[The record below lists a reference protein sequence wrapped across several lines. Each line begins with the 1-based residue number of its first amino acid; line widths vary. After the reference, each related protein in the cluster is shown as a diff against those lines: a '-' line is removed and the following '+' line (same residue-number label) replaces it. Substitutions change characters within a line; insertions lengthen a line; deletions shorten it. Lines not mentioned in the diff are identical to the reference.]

1 MAKFFIYRPVFAMS
15 LSIVIL
21 IAGLVSLTRL
31 PVAQF
36 PDIVPPT
43 VQVVAV
49 YPGANARV
57 IEDTVARPIEEQMNG
72 IEGMIYMYSSNT
84 DDGVMILNVVF
95 ATGKDLDIAA
105 VDVQNRVAQAQAFLP
120 AEVTQQ
126 GITITKQSPNILL
139 STALFVEDEKEY
151 DSVFLNNYAYLN
163 LVTEL
168 KRVDGVGSV
177 SIFTAQDYAMRY
189 WLNPNKMAQLGVDAS
204 ELYAAVSEQNRE
216 AASGQVGYPPAVPGT
231 PFSKTVKLKGRLVE
245 PHEFADVIIRAHS
258 DGSMLR
264 ARDIAEV
271 ELGSRVYKSSGRYN
285 RTPAALLA
293 VYQLPDANGLDTA
306 KRVRERIAELELSFP
321 PGLKNTV
328 VYDSTK
334 FIESSIEETL
344 HTLFEAF
351 VLVFLV
357 VFIFLGNFRA
367 TIIPIIA
374 VPISIIGTLAL
385 FAPLGFGINTMTMFA
400 MVLAIGIVVDD
411 AIVVVEA
418 VEYHLARGKTALQ
431 ATLDAMSDVS
441 NAVIGV
447 ALVLVSVFIPVAFL
461 GGITGML
468 YKQFAI
474 TLAVSVLISAF
485 IALSL
490 TPALCVLFLRPRKKE
505 SKSPLALFS
514 RWFDHV
520 FEHTT
525 RGYQHLSKVLIRKT
539 LLCLLLLGAI
549 YYGAGHL
556 ASVIPSSFVP
566 SEDQGVIFGVGI
578 LPPGSSLER
587 TEEFMK
593 KVEDYLVSLPE
604 VEGVA
609 TINGLNLFQ
618 ISYGTY
624 YGSVIVTLKDWKY
637 RTRPEQKADYLVA
650 KITKDI
656 SQIPN
661 AIFSA
666 GGAPAIS
673 GMGTVDGVQFELQ
686 DRKGLEPED
695 LETVLQEYVARLKE
709 QSDVVASAFSFYN
722 TMVPQVFVDLD
733 RDKLKKLQVPV
744 DRLYTAMQVY
754 LGSAYVNQFTRFA
767 RNFQI
772 YLQAQPQFRMNES
785 DIYNIFVKSDLGEM
799 VPMSTLAT
807 TIATNSAD
815 NLTHFNMYRS
825 AEVQARGLPGVSSGA
840 LIKTMEAVAQES
852 LPDGFGYQWTNI
864 AYQEKQT
871 TAAQQIFI
879 FLLALVFV
887 FLVLAALYESWAV
900 PFAVIFGLGVGVF
913 GAFLGIF
920 LRGLPNDVYF
930 QIGLI
935 MLLGLAAKNAILIV
949 EYAKVRRD
957 RKMPIIEAAV
967 EAAGLRFRPILMT
980 SFAFLFGVL
989 PLVLASGAGAASR
1002 QSLGTTVFAGMA
1014 VATTLGIFFIP
1025 ALYVIIQ
1032 RIAEK
1037 LSPSPQA
1044 NAPETEESSVE
1055 KTELSKEK

>member
-1 MAKFFIYRPVFAMS
+1 MAKFFIFRPVFAMS

-36 PDIVPPT
+36 LNIVPPT

-72 IEGMIYMYSSNT
+72 VEGMIYMYSSNT

-105 VDVQNRVAQAQAFLP
+105 VDVQNRVSQAQSFLP
-120 AEVTQQ
+120 SEVVQQ
-126 GITITKQSPNILL
+126 GITVTKQSPNILL
-139 STALFVEDEKEY
+139 ATALYAEDEAEY
-151 DSVFLNNYAYLN
+151 DSVFLNNYAYLSI
-163 LVTEL
+163 LTEL
-168 KRVDGVGSV
+168 QRVNGVGSV
-177 SIFTAQDYAMRY
+177 SLFTSQDYAMRY
-189 WLNPNKMAQLGVDAS
+189 WLDPNKMAQLGVDAS
-204 ELYAAVSEQNRE
+204 EFYAAVSEQNRE
-216 AASGQVGYPPAVPGT
+216 AASGQVGYPPTTPGT
-231 PFSKTVKLKGRLVE
+231 PFSKAVKLKGRLVE
-245 PHEFADVIIRAHS
+245 PDEFADVIIRAQS

-264 ARDIAEV
+264 ARDIADV
-271 ELGSRVYKSSGRYN
+271 ELGSRVYKSTGRYN
-285 RTPAALLA
+285 RTPAALMA
-293 VYQLPDANGLDTA
+293 VYQLPDANGLETA
-306 KRVRERIAELELSFP
+306 ERVRKRLAELELDFP
-321 PGLKNTV
+321 PGIKNAT

-334 FIESSIEETL
+334 FIDSSIEETL
-344 HTLFEAF
+344 HTLLEAF
-351 VLVFLV
+351 ALVFFV

-374 VPISIIGTLAL
+374 VPISIVGTLAV

-418 VEYHLARGKTALQ
+418 VEYHLARGKTPLQ
-431 ATLDAMSDVS
+431 ATLDAMEDVS

-468 YKQFAI
+468 YQQFAI

-485 IALSL
+485 VALSL
-490 TPALCVLFLRPRKKE
+490 TPALCVIFLRPRNE
-505 SKSPLALFS
+505 GSKSPLAIFS
-514 RWFDHV
+514 RWFDRL
-520 FEHTT
+520 FEKTT
-525 RGYQHLSKVLIRKT
+525 RGYQHLSAILIRRT
-539 LLCLLLLGAI
+539 LLCLILLGGI
-549 YYGAGHL
+549 YLGAGHL
-556 ASVIPSSFVP
+556 AKIIPTSFVP

-587 TEEFMK
+587 TEEYMK

-637 RTRPEQKADYLVA
+637 RTRPEQKSDYLIA
-650 KITKDI
+650 KITREI
-656 SQIPN
+656 NQIPD

-686 DRKGLEPED
+686 DRKGLTPED
-695 LETVLQEYVARLKE
+695 LETVTRDYIAKLKE
-709 QSDVVASAFSFYN
+709 HGDVVSSAFSFYN
-722 TMVPQVFVDLD
+722 TQVPQVFVNMD

-744 DRLYTAMQVY
+744 DRLYTALQVY

-772 YLQAQPQFRMNES
+772 YLQAKPQFRMNES
-785 DIYNIFVKSDLGEM
+785 DINNIYVKSDLGEM

-807 TIATNSAD
+807 TVATNGAD
-815 NLTHFNMYRS
+815 NLTHFNMYRT
-825 AEVQARGLPGVSSGA
+825 AEIQARGLPGISSGV
-840 LIKTMEAVAQES
+840 LINTMEEVAKES

-864 AYQEKQT
+864 AYQQKQT
-871 TAAQQIFI
+871 TAAQQIMI

-900 PFAVIFGLGVGVF
+900 PFAVIFGLGIGVF
-913 GAFLGIF
+913 GAFFGIL
-920 LRGLPNDVYF
+920 LRGFPNDVYF

-957 RKMPIIEAAV
+957 RKMPIIEAAI

-989 PLVLASGAGAASR
+989 PLVLATGAGAASR
-1002 QSLGTTVFAGMA
+1002 QSLGTTVFFGMTM
-1014 VATTLGIFFIP
+1014 ATALGIFFIP
-1025 ALYVIIQ
+1025 ALYTIVQ

-1037 LSPSPQA
+1037 F
-1044 NAPETEESSVE
+1044 APPAEDNPTKAKEIPAQ
-1055 KTELSKEK
+1055 KTSDE

>member
-1 MAKFFIYRPVFAMS
+1 MAKFFIFRPVFAMA

-21 IAGLVSLTRL
+21 IAGLVSLSRL

-36 PDIVPPT
+36 PNIVPPT
-43 VQVVAV
+43 VQVMAV

-72 IEGMIYMYSSNT
+72 VEGMIYMYSSNT

-105 VDVQNRVAQAQAFLP
+105 VDVQNRVSQAQSFLP
-120 AEVTQQ
+120 NEVIQQ
-126 GITITKQSPNILL
+126 GITVTKQSPNILL
-139 STALFVEDEKEY
+139 VTALYAEDEKEY
-151 DSVFLNNYAYLN
+151 DSVFLNNYAYLSI
-163 LVTEL
+163 LTEL
-168 KRVDGVGSV
+168 QRVEGVGSV
-177 SIFTAQDYAMRY
+177 SLFTSQDYAMRY

-204 ELYAAVSEQNRE
+204 EFYAAVSEQNRE
-216 AASGQVGYPPAVPGT
+216 AASGQVGYPPTTAGT

-245 PHEFADVIIRAHS
+245 PDEFANVIIRAQS

-271 ELGSRVYKSSGRYN
+271 ELGSRVYKSTGRYN
-285 RTPAALLA
+285 RTPAALMA

-306 KRVRERIAELELSFP
+306 ERVRKRLAELELNFP
-321 PGLKNTV
+321 PGIKSSTF
-328 VYDSTK
+328 YDSTK
-334 FIESSIEETL
+334 FIDTSIEETL
-344 HTLFEAF
+344 HTLLEAF
-351 VLVFLV
+351 VLVFFV

-374 VPISIIGTLAL
+374 VPIAIVGTLAV
-385 FAPLGFGINTMTMFA
+385 FVPLGFGINTMTMFA

-418 VEYHLARGKTALQ
+418 VEYHLARGKNSLQ
-431 ATLDAMSDVS
+431 ATLDAMDDVS

-468 YKQFAI
+468 YQQFAI

-485 IALSL
+485 VALSL
-490 TPALCVLFLRPRKKE
+490 TPALCVIFLRPRKE
-505 SKSPLALFS
+505 GSKSPLAMFS
-514 RWFDHV
+514 RWFDRV
-520 FEHTT
+520 FEKVTH
-525 RGYQHLSKVLIRKT
+525 GYQHLSSILIRRT
-539 LLCLLLLGAI
+539 LICLILLGAI
-549 YYGAGHL
+549 YFGAGHL
-556 ASVIPSSFVP
+556 AQIIPTSFVP

-587 TEEFMK
+587 TEEYMK

-637 RTRPEQKADYLVA
+637 RTRPEQKVDYLIA
-650 KITKDI
+650 KITREI
-656 SQIPN
+656 SQIPD

-686 DRKGLEPED
+686 DRKGLTPED
-695 LETVLQEYVARLKE
+695 LEAVTRDYTAKLKE
-709 QSDVVASAFSFYN
+709 RSDVIGSSFTFYN
-722 TMVPQVFVDLD
+722 TQVPQVFVNLD

-744 DRLYTAMQVY
+744 DRLYTALQVY

-785 DIYNIFVKSDLGEM
+785 DINNIYVKSDLGEM

-807 TIATNSAD
+807 TVATNGAD
-815 NLTHFNMYRS
+815 NLTHFNMYRT
-825 AEVQARGLPGVSSGA
+825 AEIQARGLPGVSSGV
-840 LIKTMEAVAQES
+840 LINTMEEVAKES
-852 LPDGFGYQWTNI
+852 LPDGFSYQWTNI
-864 AYQEKQT
+864 AYQQKQT
-871 TAAQQIFI
+871 TAAQQIMI

-900 PFAVIFGLGVGVF
+900 PFAVIFGLGIGVF
-913 GAFLGIF
+913 GAFLGIL

-957 RKMPIIEAAV
+957 RKMPIVDAAI

-989 PLVLASGAGAASR
+989 PLVFASGAGAASR
-1002 QSLGTTVFAGMA
+1002 QSLGTTVFFGMTM
-1014 VATTLGIFFIP
+1014 ATALGIFFIP
-1025 ALYVIIQ
+1025 ALYTIIQ
-1032 RIAEK
+1032 KIAEK
-1037 LSPSPQA
+1037 V
-1044 NAPETEESSVE
+1044 APPAADNPA
-1055 KTELSKEK
+1055 KTKEIDTHAKNTTDE